1 MGVSDNMGV
10 PLKGSFKRLLEGY
23 YKCSVK
29 GLGFRAS
36 ENNRGF
42 PDFGVLILRI
52 LLFRVLS

>member
-1 MGVSDNMGV
+1 MGV